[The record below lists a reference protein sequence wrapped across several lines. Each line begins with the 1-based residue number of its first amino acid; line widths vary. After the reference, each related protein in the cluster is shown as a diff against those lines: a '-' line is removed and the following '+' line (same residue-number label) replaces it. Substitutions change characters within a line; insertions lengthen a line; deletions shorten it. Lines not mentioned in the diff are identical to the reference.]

1 MASKPKKAADLARE
15 IWRLG
20 RGHCEARG
28 FHDIK
33 CGTQLQGAHNLGK
46 GAYIKI
52 CSDLRNGYSLCATHH
67 RHYHEDSAHFEEFK
81 KGHPLHKYEKT
92 LRVLGRPGPPKVNW
106 DDRIDFLKEIRR
118 AIKAGEMTIEEAWE
132 YETSN

>member
-1 MASKPKKAADLARE
+1 MAKRKPTIAANLARE

-20 RGHCEARG
+20 RGYCEARG

-33 CGTQLQGAHNLGK
+33 CGNQLHGAHWLGV

-52 CSDLRNGYSLCATHH
+52 GSDLRNGFCLCSNHH
-67 RHYHEDSAHFEEFK
+67 RHYEDDAQHFEEFIS
-81 KGHPLHKYEKT
+81 GHPLKKYENT
-92 LRVLGRPGPPKVNW
+92 LRVAGRPGPPKINW

-118 AIKAGEMTIEEAWE
+118 AIKAGELTIEEAWE
-132 YETSN
+132 YEQ